1 MNKAQRYPEPTV
13 GALIFDPAGRLL
25 LIRSGKWR
33 DRFVVPG
40 GHIELGERME
50 EALRREVREETG
62 LEVHDIE
69 FLCFQEFIYDDAFWQ
84 PRHFIFFD
92 FACRT
97 DSTDVRLN
105 EEAQEHVWV
114 FPEEALNLALEPYTM
129 VAVREYL
136 KRYESSGCGRQDM
149 RRLPARE

>member
-1 MNKAQRYPEPTV
+1 METAQRYPEPTV
-13 GALIFDPAGRLL
+13 GALIIDPAGRLL
-25 LIRSGKWR
+25 LVRSRKWQ
-33 DRFVVPG
+33 DRFAVPG

-62 LEVHDIE
+62 LEVYDIE
-69 FLCFQEFIYDDAFWQ
+69 FLCFQEFIYDEAFWQ

-97 DSTDVRLN
+97 HSNDVRLN
-105 EEAQEHVWV
+105 DEAEAYVWV
-114 FPEEALNLALEPYTM
+114 SPEEALNLLLEPYTV

-136 KRYESSGCGRQDM
+136 KRYGQEQ
-149 RRLPARE
+149 ARWSR